1 MKKYEA
7 PIVEVEIFTVGD
19 VRIDLNENFEQGA
32 TLIPGK
38 NIDKVPT
45 ITNTGN
51 NAAWVWMTVAI
62 PAALDNYNNQSDS
75 GSVNNVIHWNPLGA
89 TTAGEAAFA
98 AEGKDYSYVTETRV
112 NNAKA
117 AKLLDENLTA
127 EVITEKNM
135 TWNVYN
141 NFVNGGNA
149 YKSVKIGEVEYNVYV
164 LPYNKALQPGE
175 TTLPSLYQV
184 ALDARVDIDPE
195 GNWHFVQ
202 DGQVT
207 DLNWNS
213 AEVGNPII
221 YVSAYAIQ
229 MASFDNVKAGFD
241 AYIGQ
246 WGELNGY
253 YDTIIPTIENGILNV
268 EDDLTLLDNTLI
280 REYEATK
287 PYTVNGNGKTVTMV
301 ASSVDS
307 FAWDGDTIPLQ
318 SLIFSSANGSDV
330 VVNDL
335 TIAGIMQSVMA
346 GNYRNATYNNYN
358 TTFNNV
364 NIVNTQVV
372 SFSAGVSPALT
383 VYGTMTMNGCKV
395 YGTTLSPLDTDPMW
409 PVYDMALVNYS
420 DTTIND
426 SKIGSIYVWN
436 QAKLTVA
443 DGTEVDTIVIRGNM
457 NTTKYGVTIKA
468 GATVDTIDLSA
479 ITNKSR
485 VNFTIEDGA
494 TVGKFVANGVEY
506 ATLADWQNA

>member
-1 MKKYEA
+1 MKKTIAFILVLVLCCTASIGLTVAYLTDRDSA
-7 PIVEVEIFTVGD
+7 ANIFTVGD
-19 VRIDLNENFEQGA
+19 VSIELSEDFTQGA
-32 TLIPGK
+32 MLIPGVDIVK
-38 NIDKVPT
+38 KPT
-45 ITNTGN
+45 ITNTGKN
-51 NAAWVWMTVAI
+51 DAWVWATVAI
-62 PAALDNYNNQSDS
+62 PTALDNDDASK
-75 GSVNNVIHWNPLGA
+75 NVIHFNYTKESVGDGLWTWTDDAGKWMMDTIEIDGVNYNRYCILYQ
-89 TTAGEAAFA
+89 TAL
-98 AEGKDYSYVTETRV
+98 K
-112 NNAKA
+112 
-117 AKLLDENLTA
+117 
-127 EVITEKNM
+127 
-135 TWNVYN
+135 
-141 NFVNGGNA
+141 
-149 YKSVKIGEVEYNVYV
+149 
-164 LPYNKALQPGE
+164 PGE
-175 TTLPSLYQV
+175 TTAHPFMTKVYV
-184 ALDARVDIDPE
+184 DYHVDIDPD
-195 GNWHFVQ
+195 GNWYHVENGTV
-202 DGQVT
+202 DGPF
-207 DLNWNS
+207 WNTN
-213 AEVGNPII
+213 ENGYPVI
-221 YVSAYAIQ
+221 YVNAYAIQ
-229 MASFDNVKAGFD
+229 KESFATVRDGYA
-241 AYIGQ
+241 AYIAQ
-246 WGELNGY
+246 WGKLNGSY
-253 YDTIIPTIENGILNV
+253 ATTKAPDMVNGVMNLINDVILV
-268 EDDLTLLDNTLI
+268 DNTLI

-301 ASSVDS
+301 ASSVNTFD
-307 FAWDGDTIPLQ
+307 WIENGTIPLQ

-335 TIAGIMQSVMA
+335 TIAGTMQSVMA
-346 GNYRNATYNNYN
+346 GNYRSSTYNNYN

-372 SFSAGVSPALT
+372 SFSAGISPALT

-409 PVYDMALVNYS
+409 PVYDMAVVNYS

-426 SKIGSIYVWN
+426 SKIGSIHVWN